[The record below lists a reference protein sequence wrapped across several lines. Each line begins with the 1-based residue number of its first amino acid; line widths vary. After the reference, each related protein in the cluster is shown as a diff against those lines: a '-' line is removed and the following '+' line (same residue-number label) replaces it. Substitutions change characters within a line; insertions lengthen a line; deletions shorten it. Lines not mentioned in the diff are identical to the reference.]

1 MSSEYEYEYRPQS
14 GLSTKSS
21 RACSLLAVPRTRT
34 RTRWL
39 FDGYLSV
46 MLPFIAMSGHHRPC
60 AGGATTGS
68 YHNAPPKISL
78 CWGKAPTRRKV
89 NSGGGL
95 VAVSCCPT
103 GMNPVEGEAERRGRA
118 NRIVMELLYLIEF

>member
-1 MSSEYEYEYRPQS
+1 MSSEYDDEYEYRPQS

-21 RACSLLAVPRTRT
+21 RACSLLAVPRTRTRTQRSGT

-60 AGGATTGS
+60 AGGAMTGS
-68 YHNAPPKISL
+68 YHNAPPK
-78 CWGKAPTRRKV
+78 
-89 NSGGGL
+89 NSSVG
-95 VAVSCCPT
+95 AKPQR
-103 GMNPVEGEAERRGRA
+103 EGR
-118 NRIVMELLYLIEF
+118 